1 MPNMSL
7 LELLFALLLVCVL
20 AGLAGV
26 AALVWSL
33 VRRADGQSHDVA
45 ELRNRLE
52 SGGLTQESQAAE
64 LRERLTQT
72 QSVVEGLRSA
82 LTARQPVE
90 EEARASLRRLENV
103 IAGSSTRGAA
113 GENIL
118 EEALRH
124 LPPEMLQRNV
134 WVGGKVV
141 ELALRL
147 PGGKLLPMD
156 SKWVSSGALEQLA
169 EPGLDAPRRSQLTA
183 QVEREVE
190 RRVREVSQYIDPAMT
205 SPFALAVIP
214 DAAYDVCR
222 GAIVGA
228 HKRHVMVVGYAM
240 ALPYL
245 LTLYQLHLQFART
258 VDMEKLQSALIDVE
272 RHLDT
277 LEAIL
282 ENKLQRAVTMLQ
294 NAYGEGKQ
302 VSARIRASA
311 QSVQVSEGG
320 EGEIS
325 TELAGR
331 PQAAPAGRGQI
342 SNGGNGRERDDVPE
356 LTFALVEPPQ

>member
-20 AGLAGV
+20 LAVGVV

-33 VRRADGQSHDVA
+33 VRRADGQVRDVA
-45 ELRNRLE
+45 ELRLRLE
-52 SGGLTQESQAAE
+52 AGGQAQGSQAAE
-64 LRERLTQT
+64 LRERLSQT

-82 LTARQPVE
+82 LSARQPVE
-90 EEARASLRRLENV
+90 DEARASLRRLENV

-124 LPPEMLQRNV
+124 LPPEMLQRNG

-169 EPGLDAPRRSQLTA
+169 DPSLDAPRRAQLTG

-190 RRVREVSQYIDPAMT
+190 RRVREVSQYIDPATT

-228 HKRHVMVVGYAM
+228 HQRHVMVVGYAM

-258 VDMEKLQSALIDVE
+258 VDMEKMQSALIDVE
-272 RHLDT
+272 RHLDV
-277 LEAIL
+277 LEGGL

-311 QSVQVSEGG
+311 QSIQVSG
-320 EGEIS
+320 
-325 TELAGR
+325 T
-331 PQAAPAGRGQI
+331 APEEV
-342 SNGGNGRERDDVPE
+342 SRD
-356 LTFALVEPPQ
+356 TFSLALVDQIK

>member
-1 MPNMSL
+1 MSA

-20 AGLAGV
+20 ASIGGV
-26 AALVWSL
+26 AWLVWSL
-33 VRRADGQSHDVA
+33 VRRADGQARDVA
-45 ELRNRLE
+45 DLRSRLE
-52 SGGLTQESQAAE
+52 RGGVTQDSQAAE
-64 LRERLTQT
+64 LRERLSQT

-82 LTARQPVE
+82 VAARQPVE
-90 EEARASLRRLENV
+90 EDARASLRHIESV

-118 EEALRH
+118 EEVLRH

-141 ELALRL
+141 ELGLRL
-147 PGGKLLPMD
+147 PGGKLLPID
-156 SKWVSSGALEQLA
+156 SKWVSSGALEQLSNPA
-169 EPGLDAPRRSQLTA
+169 LDAPRRTQLA
-183 QVEREVE
+183 SQVEREVE
-190 RRVREVSQYIDPAMT
+190 RRVREVSQYINPDIT
-205 SPFALAVIP
+205 STFALAVIP

-222 GAIVGA
+222 SSIVEA
-228 HKRHVMVVGYAM
+228 HKRHVMVVGYGM

-258 VDMEKLQSALIDVE
+258 VDMERMQSALIDVE
-272 RHLDT
+272 RHLDV
-277 LEAIL
+277 LEGIL

-311 QSVQVSEGG
+311 ESIQVAEPSPE
-320 EGEIS
+320 
-325 TELAGR
+325 
-331 PQAAPAGRGQI
+331 AAP
-342 SNGGNGRERDDVPE
+342 E
-356 LTFALVEPPQ
+356 LSTDSFSLALLDPVR

>member
-1 MPNMSL
+1 MRQRM
-7 LELLFALLLVCVL
+7 ET
-20 AGLAGV
+20 
-26 AALVWSL
+26 
-33 VRRADGQSHDVA
+33 
-45 ELRNRLE
+45 
-52 SGGLTQESQAAE
+52 GGLTQESQSAE
-64 LRERLTQT
+64 IRERLAQT
-72 QSVVEGLRSA
+72 QSVVERLGSA
-82 LTARQPVE
+82 LVARQSIE
-90 EEARASLRRLENV
+90 DEARSSLKRLESV

-113 GENIL
+113 GEHIL
-118 EEALRH
+118 EEVLKH

-141 ELALRL
+141 ELALQL
-147 PGGKLLPMD
+147 PGGKLLPID

-169 EPGLDAPRRSQLTA
+169 EPGLDAQRRAQLNA

-190 RRVREVSQYIDPAMT
+190 RRVREVSQYIDPAAT
-205 SPFALAVIP
+205 STFALAVIP

-228 HKRHVMVVGYAM
+228 HRRHVMVIGYAM

-282 ENKLQRAVTMLQ
+282 DNKLQRALTMLQ
-294 NAYGEGKQ
+294 NTYTEGKQ
-302 VSARIRASA
+302 VSARIRSAA
-311 QSVQVSEGG
+311 QSVQTIETGSNSASG
-320 EGEIS
+320 EPLS
-325 TELAGR
+325 L
-331 PQAAPAGRGQI
+331 
-342 SNGGNGRERDDVPE
+342 
-356 LTFALVEPPQ
+356 ALVDSVQ

>member
-20 AGLAGV
+20 LSIGVV

-33 VRRADGQSHDVA
+33 VRRADGQVRDVA
-45 ELRNRLE
+45 ELRTRLE
-52 SGGLTQESQAAE
+52 AGGLTQESQAAE

-90 EEARASLRRLENV
+90 EEARASLKRLESV

-118 EEALRH
+118 DEALRH

-147 PGGKLLPMD
+147 PGGKLLPID

-169 EPGLDAPRRSQLTA
+169 EHGLDAPRRAQLTA

-190 RRVREVSQYIDPAMT
+190 RRVREVSQYIDPATT
-205 SPFALAVIP
+205 SPFVLAVIP

-228 HKRHVMVVGYAM
+228 HRRHVMVIGYAM

-245 LTLYQLHLQFART
+245 LTLYQLHLQFSRS

-277 LEAIL
+277 LEGVL

-302 VSARIRASA
+302 VSAKIRASA
-311 QSVQVSEGG
+311 QSVQVADAGDG
-320 EGEIS
+320 DLS
-325 TELAGR
+325 TE
-331 PQAAPAGRGQI
+331 PAGRTQGAY
-342 SNGGNGRERDDVPE
+342 SEMN
-356 LTFALVEPPQ
+356 LALVEPGQ

>member
-1 MPNMSL
+1 MSA

-20 AGLAGV
+20 ASVGGV
-26 AALVWSL
+26 AWLVWSL
-33 VRRADGQSHDVA
+33 VRRADGQATLFQRDVA
-45 ELRNRLE
+45 ELRSTLE
-52 SGGLTQESQAAE
+52 RGGLSQDAQAAE
-64 LRERLTQT
+64 LRERLSQT

-82 LTARQPVE
+82 VAARQPVE
-90 EEARASLRRLENV
+90 EDARASLRHIESV

-118 EEALRH
+118 EEVLRH

-141 ELALRL
+141 ELGLRL
-147 PGGKLLPMD
+147 PGGKLLPID
-156 SKWVSSGALEQLA
+156 SKWVSSGALEQLSNPA
-169 EPGLDAPRRSQLTA
+169 LDAPRRTQLA
-183 QVEREVE
+183 GQVEREVE
-190 RRVREVSQYIDPAMT
+190 RRVREVSQYINPEIT
-205 SPFALAVIP
+205 STFALAVIP

-222 GAIVGA
+222 SSIVEA
-228 HKRHVMVVGYAM
+228 HKRHVMVVGYGM

-258 VDMEKLQSALIDVE
+258 VDMEKMQSALIDVE
-272 RHLDT
+272 RHLDM
-277 LEAIL
+277 LEGIL

-311 QSVQVSEGG
+311 ESIQVAESSPE
-320 EGEIS
+320 
-325 TELAGR
+325 A
-331 PQAAPAGRGQI
+331 
-342 SNGGNGRERDDVPE
+342 VPE
-356 LTFALVEPPQ
+356 VSTDSFSLALLDPVR

>member
-1 MPNMSL
+1 MPHMSL

-20 AGLAGV
+20 AGIGAV
-26 AALVWSL
+26 AALVWGL
-33 VRRADGQSHDVA
+33 VRRADGQALAVA
-45 ELRNRLE
+45 ELRRRLE
-52 SGGLTQESQAAE
+52 TGGLTQESQAAE
-64 LRERLTQT
+64 IRERLNQT
-72 QSVVEGLRSA
+72 QSVVERLGSA
-82 LTARQPVE
+82 LVARQSIE
-90 EEARASLRRLENV
+90 DEARSSLKRLESV

-118 EEALRH
+118 EEALKH

-134 WVGGKVV
+134 WVAGKVV
-141 ELALRL
+141 ELALQL
-147 PGGKLLPMD
+147 PGGKLLPID

-169 EPGLDAPRRSQLTA
+169 ETGLDAPRRAQLTA

-190 RRVREVSQYIDPAMT
+190 RRVREVSQYIDPSMT

-228 HKRHVMVVGYAM
+228 HRRHVMVVGYAM

-277 LEAIL
+277 LESIL
-282 ENKLQRAVTMLQ
+282 DNKLKRALTMLQ
-294 NAYGEGKQ
+294 NTYTEGKQ
-302 VSARIRASA
+302 VSSRIRSAA
-311 QSVQVSEGG
+311 QSVQTAENGAA
-320 EGEIS
+320 ELS
-325 TELAGR
+325 TEPLGLALLE
-331 PQAAPAGRGQI
+331 PAQ
-342 SNGGNGRERDDVPE
+342 
-356 LTFALVEPPQ
+356 

>member
-1 MPNMSL
+1 M
-7 LELLFALLLVCVL
+7 
-20 AGLAGV
+20 
-26 AALVWSL
+26 
-33 VRRADGQSHDVA
+33 
-45 ELRNRLE
+45 
-52 SGGLTQESQAAE
+52 
-64 LRERLTQT
+64 
-72 QSVVEGLRSA
+72 EGLRSA
-82 LTARQPVE
+82 LNARQPIE
-90 EEARASLRRLENV
+90 EEARTSLKRLESV

-147 PGGKLLPMD
+147 PGGKFLPMD
-156 SKWVSSGALEQLA
+156 SKWVSTVALEQLA
-169 EPGLDAPRRSQLTA
+169 DPGLDAARRAQLTG

-190 RRVREVSQYIDPAMT
+190 RRVREVSQYIDPATT

-222 GAIVGA
+222 GAIVNA

-258 VDMEKLQSALIDVE
+258 VDMENLQSALIDVE

-277 LEAIL
+277 LEGIL

-311 QSVQVSEGG
+311 QSVQTSQKAG
-320 EGEIS
+320 EKIS
-325 TELAGR
+325 TETVGL
-331 PQAAPAGRGQI
+331 
-342 SNGGNGRERDDVPE
+342 
-356 LTFALVEPPQ
+356 ALVDSVQ

>member
-20 AGLAGV
+20 LAVGVV

-33 VRRADGQSHDVA
+33 VRRADVQVRDVA
-45 ELRNRLE
+45 ELRSRLE
-52 SGGLTQESQAAE
+52 SGGQTQESQAAE

-82 LTARQPVE
+82 LSARQPVE
-90 EEARASLRRLENV
+90 DEARASLRRLESV

-118 EEALRH
+118 EETLKH
-124 LPPEMLQRNV
+124 LPPEMLQHNV

-147 PGGKLLPMD
+147 PGGKLLPID
-156 SKWVSSGALEQLA
+156 SKWVSSNALEQLA
-169 EPGLDAPRRSQLTA
+169 EPGLDAPRRAQLTA

-190 RRVREVSQYIDPAMT
+190 RRVREVSQNIDPATT
-205 SPFALAVIP
+205 SPFVLAVIP

-222 GAIVGA
+222 GAIVSA
-228 HKRHVMVVGYAM
+228 HQRHVMVVGYAM

-245 LTLYQLHLQFART
+245 LTLYQLHLQFARS

-277 LEAIL
+277 LESVL

-311 QSVQVSEGG
+311 QSVQVSTPGN
-320 EGEIS
+320 GEIS
-325 TELAGR
+325 TEPG
-331 PQAAPAGRGQI
+331 GRGQATY
-342 SNGGNGRERDDVPE
+342 SEMG
-356 LTFALVEPPQ
+356 LALVDTNP

>member
-1 MPNMSL
+1 MRKMSL
-7 LELLFALLLVCVL
+7 AELLFALLLVCLV
-20 AGLAGV
+20 AGV
-26 AALVWSL
+26 AWVATL
-33 VRRADGQSHDVA
+33 VRDLGRRTSTQLLEVADLKSRLAVGGQ
-45 ELRNRLE
+45 
-52 SGGLTQESQAAE
+52 TQESQAAE
-64 LRERLTQT
+64 LRERLSQT

-82 LTARQPVE
+82 LSARQPIE

-169 EPGLDAPRRSQLTA
+169 DPALDATRRAQLTA

-190 RRVREVSQYIDPAMT
+190 RRGREVSQYIDPATT

-228 HKRHVMVVGYAM
+228 HRRHVMVVGYAM

-258 VDMEKLQSALIDVE
+258 GDMEELQSALIDVE

-277 LEAIL
+277 LESVL

-311 QSVQVSEGG
+311 QSVQVTEKAEESL
-320 EGEIS
+320 S
-325 TELAGR
+325 TESTQL
-331 PQAAPAGRGQI
+331 
-342 SNGGNGRERDDVPE
+342 
-356 LTFALVEPPQ
+356 ALVESVH

>member
-1 MPNMSL
+1 MRKMSV
-7 LELLFALLLVCVL
+7 LELLFALLLVCLL
-20 AGLAGV
+20 AVMAGV
-26 AALVWSL
+26 AFLVWNL
-33 VRRADGQSHDVA
+33 VRRADGQTRDVA
-45 ELRNRLE
+45 ELKLRLE
-52 SGGLTQESQAAE
+52 AGGQAQGTQAAE
-64 LRERLTQT
+64 LRERLSQT

-82 LTARQPVE
+82 LSARQPVE
-90 EEARASLRRLENV
+90 DEARASLRRLESV

-118 EEALRH
+118 EEALKH

-169 EPGLDAPRRSQLTA
+169 DPALDATRRAQLTA

-190 RRVREVSQYIDPAMT
+190 RRVREVSQYIDPATT

-228 HKRHVMVVGYAM
+228 HRRHVMVVGYAM

-277 LEAIL
+277 LEGIL
-282 ENKLQRAVTMLQ
+282 DNKLQRALTMLQ
-294 NAYGEGKQ
+294 NTYTEGKQ
-302 VSARIRASA
+302 VSSKIRSAA
-311 QSVQVSEGG
+311 QSVQTAENGATEV
-320 EGEIS
+320 S
-325 TELAGR
+325 TEPLGLSLLE
-331 PQAAPAGRGQI
+331 PAR
-342 SNGGNGRERDDVPE
+342 
-356 LTFALVEPPQ
+356 

>member
-1 MPNMSL
+1 MRKMSL
-7 LELLFALLLVCVL
+7 LELLFALLLVCLL
-20 AGLAGV
+20 AGTGGV
-26 AALVWSL
+26 AFLSWTL
-33 VRRADGQSHDVA
+33 VRRADGQAHEGP
-45 ELRNRLE
+45 ELTPRLE
-52 SGGLTQESQAAE
+52 AGGQPRGSQPPE
-64 LRERLTQT
+64 RRERLTQT

-90 EEARASLRRLENV
+90 DEARASLRRLESV

-134 WVGGKVV
+134 WGGGKVG

-156 SKWVSSGALEQLA
+156 SKWVSSAALEQLA
-169 EPGLDAPRRSQLTA
+169 DTSLDAPRRAQLTA

-190 RRVREVSQYIDPAMT
+190 RRVREVSQYIDPTTT

-228 HKRHVMVVGYAM
+228 HRRHVMVVGYAM

-277 LEAIL
+277 LEGIL
-282 ENKLQRAVTMLQ
+282 DNKLQRALTMLQ
-294 NAYGEGKQ
+294 NTYSEAKQ
-302 VSARIRASA
+302 VSARIRSAA
-311 QSVQVSEGG
+311 QSVQTAESAPSQVSPEPL
-320 EGEIS
+320 S
-325 TELAGR
+325 LALLDSA
-331 PQAAPAGRGQI
+331 Q
-342 SNGGNGRERDDVPE
+342 
-356 LTFALVEPPQ
+356 